1 MMMANDPPGL
11 NLLRQVSIIHS
22 SVMYTMY
29 LTFVNFLSRV
39 DRKKEKKKIINF
51 FCVGGKVAGGAISLS
66 APAPAPPSLLHGTF
80 DLSLW
85 GWGTCSAAAA
95 NPLDSRLAKIRKNK

>member
-1 MMMANDPPGL
+1 MMMMMANDTPGL
-11 NLLRQVSIIHS
+11 NPLRQVSIIHS

-39 DRKKEKKKIINF
+39 DQKKKKKEKENHQF
-51 FCVGGKVAGGAISLS
+51 LLRRRESCWRGISLS
-66 APAPAPPSLLHGTF
+66 VPAPAPPSLLHGTF

-85 GWGTCSAAAA
+85 GGPARRLLPT
-95 NPLDSRLAKIRKNK
+95 PLIHDWPK

>member
-1 MMMANDPPGL
+1 MMMMMANDTPGL
-11 NLLRQVSIIHS
+11 NPLRQVSIIHS

-39 DRKKEKKKIINF
+39 DRKKKIINF
-51 FCVGGKVAGGAISLS
+51 FCVGGKVAGGASVS
-66 APAPAPPSLLHGTF
+66 QCPPPHLLRYYMERLTYRCG
-80 DLSLW
+80 
-85 GWGTCSAAAA
+85 GTCSAAAA